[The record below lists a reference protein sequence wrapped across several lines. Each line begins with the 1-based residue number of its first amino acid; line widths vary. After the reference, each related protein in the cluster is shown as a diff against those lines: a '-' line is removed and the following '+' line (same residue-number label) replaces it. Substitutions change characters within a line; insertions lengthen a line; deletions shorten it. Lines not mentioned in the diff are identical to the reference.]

1 MNIKILGMGCKYC
14 KELYSITKESTEEL
28 NIEVDIEKIEDM
40 KKIMEYGVM
49 RTPALVIDEKVIMQG
64 RIPKKEELKEILRK
78 E

>member
-14 KELYSITKESTEEL
+14 KDLYALTKEAIEEL
-28 NIEVDIEKIEDM
+28 AFDAKIEKIENMQEIM
-40 KKIMEYGVM
+40 KYGVM